1 MRGCGGWVWAQKK
14 RGNVAF
20 IDSISALFSKWGGIL
35 NTKTKN
41 LGILYVILL
50 DFLFAVFLF
59 TGVKE
64 NLLVPTISFS
74 DDNE

>member
-1 MRGCGGWVWAQKK
+1 MRRKK
-14 RGNVAF
+14 
-20 IDSISALFSKWGGIL
+20 SWGGIL

-41 LGILYVILL
+41 LDIPYVILL
-50 DFLFAVFLF
+50 DFFLAVFLF